1 MNGFVHYFR
10 VQIKRVCKLL
20 PAQQSGLLLLVLCLG
35 AGAWLLMKNG
45 DYGESRT
52 RFEVG
57 LVGNTKDT
65 YLGFGI
71 QAIQSIDTSRYMVN
85 FQTLT
90 EEEANLALRKGELS
104 CYARIPDGLVESLV
118 YGRNDR
124 NIEIVTTNGDGIF
137 ASLAGQLADIVSS
150 LVLSS
155 QSAVFG
161 MQRALYTHGMT
172 EEIGEYTDEFN
183 MRFFNIVLN
192 RTDLCGQEI
201 LGVSDGISVAGYY
214 LCGLLVFLLLLSGII
229 GSPLF
234 VCKNRELNSLM
245 ASKGIGAFVQVI
257 GEYLAYAGMNLL
269 CLTEVV
275 LLAGM
280 LRGMGILEIDEWKY
294 LGTEALTGLWRLL
307 VPVSLMLSAL
317 HFLIYEL
324 VSGVI
329 NSILLQFICSIAMG
343 YLAGCFYPYTF
354 FPDVLQKIGICLP
367 AGAALRYVQ
376 CGVMGEPA
384 VFAGWGMAVYLML
397 FLSLSAAVRKQRLG
411 RGR

>member
-1 MNGFVHYFR
+1 MNGFIHYFR

-20 PAQQSGLLLLVLCLG
+20 PAQQSGFLLLVLCLG

-45 DYGESRT
+45 DYGEHRT
-52 RFEVG
+52 QFEIG

-90 EEEANLALRKGELS
+90 EEEADQALRKRELS

-118 YGRNDR
+118 YGRNDK
-124 NIEIVTTNGDGIF
+124 NIEIVTAAWDGIIG
-137 ASLAGQLADIVSS
+137 SIGVNLADIVTS

-161 MQRALYTHGMT
+161 MQRALYTHGMI
-172 EEIGEYTDEFN
+172 EEIGGYTDELN
-183 MRFFNIVLN
+183 LRFFDIVLN

-201 LGVSDGISVAGYY
+201 LGVSGGLSIAGYY
-214 LCGLLVFLLLLSGII
+214 LCSLLVFLLLLSGIM
-229 GSPLF
+229 GSSLF
-234 VCKNRELNSLM
+234 ARKNRELNSLM
-245 ASKGIGAFVQVI
+245 ASKGIGFFSQVI

-275 LLAGM
+275 LLVGM

-294 LGTEALTGLWRLL
+294 LGAEALTGLWRLL

-317 HFLIYEL
+317 QFLVYEFI
-324 VSGVI
+324 SSVI
-329 NSILLQFICSIAMG
+329 NSILLQFICSIVMG

-367 AGAALRYVQ
+367 AGVALRYVQ
-376 CGVMGEPA
+376 GGVMGETA
-384 VFAGWGMAVYLML
+384 VLAGWGIMVYLAL
-397 FLSLSAAVRKQRLG
+397 FLSLSMAARKLRMG